1 VAKLEVEIPDEL
13 VAEARAKGVDVTSV
27 TRRAL
32 QQAVSAQ
39 RIGTWL
45 ASRSRP
51 SSRVSHDTALAALD
65 AVREELDA
73 GLG

>member
-1 VAKLEVEIPDEL
+1 MAKLEVEIPDEL

-32 QQAVSAQ
+32 QKAVSTQ
-39 RIGTWL
+39 RIGSWL
-45 ASRSRP
+45 TGRSRP
-51 SSRVSHDTALAALD
+51 SSRVSHDTALGALD
-65 AVREELDA
+65 AVREELDS